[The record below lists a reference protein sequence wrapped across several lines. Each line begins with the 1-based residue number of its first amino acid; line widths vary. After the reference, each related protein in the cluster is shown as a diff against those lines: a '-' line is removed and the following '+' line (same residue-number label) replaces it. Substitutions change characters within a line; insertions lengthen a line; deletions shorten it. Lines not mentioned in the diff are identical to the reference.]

1 MHRKKFLFIAFPAL
15 LLAAAVSISGASE
28 IDTSKYMPLE
38 EVKAGMEGYALSVY
52 KGTEIEKFPIRVIS
66 VMEDYRPGQDAFLIM
81 GTGKKFKHT
90 GPVAGCS
97 GSPVVI
103 DGRIAGALAFGWS
116 FPKDPLYGVTPI
128 EEMLAIDRRKKQLQ
142 IIESP
147 SSIANLTESELNY
160 KAICRKINTK
170 ASNLLAG
177 QQSLVCS
184 SFKPSTVS
192 GLEGLSAENMLYNAA
207 GGGSS
212 SNALPNFEPG
222 SVICVPLVDG
232 DIKMSVV
239 GTLTAVEGDKIFAFG
254 HPFTGEGKVEL
265 PFSAGIVH
273 TVVASQQR
281 SMKLASSTMPVG
293 TLTADEET
301 GIYGEIGKKPPQ
313 IKMTS
318 KIFSYDTPKT
328 KVYECLLADHRLFS
342 PMLAQ
347 SIITSTASKNSQ
359 PPEFHSVYYKA
370 VLDVEGIDDIV
381 IDNISSGAGMRT
393 AAYEVGGILG
403 LLQSNEFHRPK
414 IHSIDFTSRIEDKN
428 IQAKITSA
436 EVSDLEIRPG
446 DEVNI
451 DLILEKEFENEKRAQ
466 ISLEIPEDAAP
477 GEKEILISGT
487 SQYKAFVNK
496 MEPDRTLYDDF
507 DSMVKAIRKDMSF
520 GKRIGLYAYMKTQ
533 RSGISYGK
541 FNLANLPDS
550 RAAVI
555 ANPKRNYKVQP
566 VYDWVKN
573 KIDVPYIIDN
583 SIKVKIEI
591 LNKSEK

>member
-1 MHRKKFLFIAFPAL
+1 MQRKNFLFIALSASL
-15 LLAAAVSISGASE
+15 LLAAGSFCKGSD
-28 IDTSKYMPLE
+28 IDTSKYMPLK

-52 KGTEIEKFPIRVIS
+52 KGTEIEKFPIRVVS

-103 DGRIAGALAFGWS
+103 EGRIAGALAFGWS

-128 EEMLAIDRRKKQLQ
+128 EEMLAIDKRKKQLK

-147 SSIANLTESELNY
+147 SSIASLTDDKLNY
-160 KAICRKINTK
+160 KAICGKINAK
-170 ASNLLAG
+170 ASSMLG
-177 QQSLVCS
+177 GEGSLICS
-184 SFKPSTVS
+184 SFRPNTIS
-192 GLEGLSAENMLYNAA
+192 GLEGLSADNMLYNAA
-207 GGGSS
+207 GASS
-212 SNALPNFEPG
+212 TSNALPNFEPG

-239 GTLTAVEGDKIFAFG
+239 GTLTAVEDDKIFAFG
-254 HPFTGEGKVEL
+254 HPFTGEGRVEL
-265 PFSAGIVH
+265 PFSAGVVH

-281 SMKLASSTMPVG
+281 SMKLASSTIPVG

-328 KVYECLLADHRLFS
+328 KVYECLLADHQIFS

-347 SIITSTASKNSQ
+347 SIITSTAAKNSE

-370 VLDVEGIDDIV
+370 VLNVEGIDDIV
-381 IDNISSGAGMRT
+381 IDNISSGSGMRT

-414 IHSIDFTSRIEDKN
+414 IHSIDFTSRIENKN

-436 EVSDLEIRPG
+436 EVSDLEIQPG
-446 DEVNI
+446 DNVNI
-451 DLILEKEFENEKRAQ
+451 DLMLEKEFEKEKRAQ
-466 ISLEIPEDAAP
+466 ISLKIPEDTSP

-487 SQYKAFVNK
+487 TQYKAFVNK
-496 MEPDRTLYDDF
+496 MEPDRPLYDDF
-507 DSMVKAIRKDMSF
+507 DSMISAIRKDMSF

-541 FNLANLPDS
+541 FNMANLPDS

-566 VYDWVKN
+566 VYDWISSKL
-573 KIDVPYIIDN
+573 DVPYIINN